1 MLNYVDVKDVV
12 EAFLTAANWKPMPF
26 FDPGPG
32 TDVVVQD
39 KSPDTMVIITL
50 TPGAGLDSEEL
61 FDRAGIQIRTIG
73 PQEDYDT
80 AEKLAQIVDRA
91 LIAIDHSQNLNGK
104 RVLSVV
110 RAGGAPA
117 LMPIDNGDR
126 YHFTCNYIWEVQY

>member
-1 MLNYVDVKDVV
+1 MLQYKDVKQVV
-12 EAFLTAANWKPMPF
+12 VDALTAANWTPMPY

-32 TDVVVQD
+32 TDLDVQD
-39 KSPDTMVIITL
+39 LSPDTMVIITL
-50 TPGAGLDSEEL
+50 TPGAGLDSEQV
-61 FDRAGIQIRTIG
+61 FDRAGIQIRTVG

-80 AEKLAQIVDRA
+80 AESLAQVVDRA
-91 LIAIDHSQNLNGK
+91 LIAIDHSQNLNNK
-104 RVLSVV
+104 RVLSVT

>member
-1 MLNYVDVKDVV
+1 MLNYADVKGVV
-12 EAFLTAANWKPMPF
+12 SAALTAQNWKPMPL

-32 TDVVVQD
+32 SDLVVQD
-39 KSPDTMVIITL
+39 LTPDTMIIITL

-61 FDRAGIQIRTIG
+61 FDRAGIQVRTIG

-80 AEKLAQIVDRA
+80 AEKLAQAVDKA
-91 LIAIDHSQNLNGK
+91 LIAIDHSQQINGK
-104 RVLSVV
+104 RTLSVT